1 MAAADHLHAARR
13 RARAVRDGRVTR
25 SARGAVRGATTSA
38 AAPQAFAPGE
48 FYSPVPPAAE
58 LLGPAERDRVWPAEP
73 ADPAGID
80 VREAAQLALL
90 ARLGRH
96 RWPPDVGPRPAYD
109 PGNDQFPLQDA
120 ALLRALLLELRPRRV
135 VEVGCGWSTTVTAR
149 AVADGGFACELTCV
163 EPYPR
168 DFVASIPQVS
178 TLRVERVEH
187 TPASVFASLGAGDVL
202 FVDSSHVAKT
212 GSDVVHLV
220 LEVLPRLADGVVVHV
235 HDVFWPEDY
244 PQGWVR
250 AGFGWNE
257 QYLLQAHLA
266 GNARTHVLALNH
278 WLALR
283 HPDAVEAAFGAV
295 GLDGSSV
302 WFTTGPEALVV

>member
-1 MAAADHLHAARR
+1 MAAVERIHSARR
-13 RARAVRDGRVTR
+13 RATHVAR
-25 SARGAVRGATTSA
+25 SALRGATTSA
-38 AAPQAFAPGE
+38 AAPQAFPPGN

-58 LLGPAERDRVWPAEP
+58 LLSDPAERDRVWPSTP
-73 ADPAGID
+73 DDPPGID
-80 VREAAQLALL
+80 VREDAQLKLL
-90 ARLGRH
+90 ARLSAH
-96 RWPPDVGPRPAYD
+96 RWPSSVGPQPRYE

-120 ALLRALLLELRPRRV
+120 ALLRALLLELRPRRM

-149 AVADGGFACELTCV
+149 AIADGGFPCELTCI

-168 DFVASIPQVS
+168 DFLASIPAIDA
-178 TLRVERVEH
+178 LRVERVEH
-187 TPASVFASLGAGDVL
+187 TPLSVFTALEAGDVL

-220 LEVLPRLADGVVVHV
+220 LEVLPRLADGVIVHV

-257 QYLLQAHLA
+257 QYLLQAYLA
-266 GNARTHVLALNH
+266 GNARTHVLALDH
-278 WLALR
+278 WLAVR

-302 WFTTGPEALVV
+302 WFTTGPEPLDL

>member
-1 MAAADHLHAARR
+1 MRPDVRSVR
-13 RARAVRDGRVTR
+13 SVRQRAGGF
-25 SARGAVRGATTSA
+25 ARGAVRGAATSA
-38 AAPQAFAPGE
+38 AAPQAFPPGN

-58 LLGPAERDRVWPAEP
+58 LLTVASERARVWPADP
-73 ADPAGID
+73 VDPAGFD
-80 VREAAQLALL
+80 VRADAQLALL
-90 ARLGRH
+90 DRLGAH
-96 RWPPDVGPRPAYD
+96 RWPGDIGPEPAYD

-120 ALLRALLLELRPRRV
+120 ALLRALLLELRPRRI

-149 AVADGGFACELTCV
+149 AIADGGFACDLTCI

-168 DFVASIPQVS
+168 DFLASIDEV
-178 TLRVERVEH
+178 TALRVERVEH
-187 TPASVFASLGAGDVL
+187 TPASVFAALGAGDVL

-220 LEVLPRLADGVVVHV
+220 LEVLPRLADGVIVHV
-235 HDVFWPEDY
+235 HDVFWPHDY

-266 GNARTHVLALNH
+266 GNARAHVLALDH
-278 WLALR
+278 WLAVR
-283 HPDAVEAAFGAV
+283 HPDAVEAAFGPV

-302 WFTTGPEALVV
+302 WFTTGPEPLRL